1 MAARER
7 SKPIGYLFVAPAFVH
22 LLLFALIPIGYALY
36 LSLHDWKILKGEL
49 TFVGIENYSRTFAD
63 GGFWNAMGNTARYVL
78 WSVPLGMVVAL
89 AVALLVAQRLRGV
102 TIFRTLYY
110 IPAISSGVAI
120 SMLWIYI
127 YLPDKGLI
135 NATSQLFGFQSI
147 DFLND
152 STWAMPALIFMSI
165 WTGLGPRMVI
175 YLAGL
180 LGIPPTLYEAAELDG
195 ATGWRAVRHITLP
208 MLVPTTMFV
217 LITSTIGAFQVFTP
231 IYMMTKGE
239 PEGTTDVVGYHIY
252 KEAWMK
258 FDIGSASAQSFTLL
272 LVTAAISYFQ
282 YRVMKDRMAGY
293 STT

>member
-1 MAARER
+1 MGTR
-7 SKPIGYLFVAPAFVH
+7 SRPGGVGYLFIAPAVLH

-36 LSLHDWKILKGEL
+36 LSLHDWKILKGDMN
-49 TFVGIENYSRTFAD
+49 FVGLENYQRTFSD
-63 GGFWNAMGNTARYVL
+63 GGFWNAMGNTARYVV
-78 WSVPLGMVVAL
+78 WSVPLGMIVAL
-89 AVALLVAQRLRGV
+89 LVAILVAQRLRGV
-102 TIFRTLYY
+102 TIFRTLFY

-120 SMLWIYI
+120 SMLWIYV

-135 NATSQLFGFQSI
+135 NATSKMFGFESI
-147 DFLND
+147 DFLNQT
-152 STWAMPALIFMSI
+152 SWAMPALIFMSI
-165 WTGLGPRMVI
+165 WTGLGPRMII

-180 LGIPPTLYEAAELDG
+180 LGIPQTLYEAAELDG
-195 ATGWRAVRHITLP
+195 ATGWRAMRHITLP

-239 PEGTTDVVGYHIY
+239 PESTTDVVGYHIY

-258 FDIGSASAQSFTLL
+258 FDIGSAAAQSFTLL
-272 LVTAAISYFQ
+272 LLTALVSYAQ
-282 YRVMKDRMAGY
+282 YRIMKGRLAGY

>member
-36 LSLHDWKILKGEL
+36 LSLYDWKILKGEL